1 MNVLAAVLKKN
12 PVTPSGIYQSCTTVL
27 SLKLL
32 LEILVQFAI
41 TTV

>member
-1 MNVLAAVLKKN
+1 MDALAAVLKKKKN

-32 LEILVQFAI
+32 SFSVLAI